1 MGLRLTKDN
10 FDKIIDCLK
19 KEYKIYAPKVMEGK
33 GRFSDTDMT
42 RYGEIDSIND
52 IEFSKKS
59 DFSYKEILLPI
70 TQTLFFF
77 TEDKFSEASVEEKN
91 ILIFLRSCDMHS
103 LRRIDD
109 IYLRNGF
116 EDTYYKKLREKAK
129 FIVMGCENSFDN
141 CFCVSMGTNKTDE
154 YSAYIGLDNDC
165 VLLDI
170 KDEELS
176 KIFEAAESNKEE
188 VSPKFVEE
196 NETKVEVP
204 EGIDLNIIK
213 STVWNEYSERCIA
226 CGRCNFVCPTCTCF
240 TMQDVFYKDNENAG
254 ERRRVWASCQVDG
267 YTDMAGGHS
276 FRKDKGQRMR
286 FKVMH
291 KVYDYKKRWGYHMCV
306 GCGRCDDICPEYIS
320 FSECVNKLK
329 DAVEEVKDNA

>member
-33 GRFSDTDMT
+33 GRFSDTDIT

-59 DFSYKEILLPI
+59 DFSYKEVLLPI

-116 EDTYYKKLREKAK
+116 EDPYYKKLREKAK

-176 KIFEAAESNKEE
+176 KIFEVAESNKEE

>member
-59 DFSYKEILLPI
+59 DFSYKEVLLPI

-116 EDTYYKKLREKAK
+116 EDPYYKKLREKAK

-154 YSAYIGLDNDC
+154 YSAYIGLDNDE

-176 KIFEAAESNKEE
+176 KIFEAVESNEEE

-196 NETKVEVP
+196 NETLVEVP

>member
-59 DFSYKEILLPI
+59 DFSYKEVLLPI

-116 EDTYYKKLREKAK
+116 EDPYYKKLREKAK

-154 YSAYIGLDNDC
+154 YSAYIGIDKDE

-170 KDEELS
+170 KDEELA
-176 KIFEAAESNKEE
+176 KIFESVEINKEE

-240 TMQDVFYKDNENAG
+240 TMQDIFYKDNENAG

>member
-59 DFSYKEILLPI
+59 DFSYKEVLLPI

-116 EDTYYKKLREKAK
+116 EDPYYKKLREKAK

>member
-59 DFSYKEILLPI
+59 DFSYKEVLLPI

-77 TEDKFSEASVEEKN
+77 TEDKFSEASVEEEN

-116 EDTYYKKLREKAK
+116 EDPYYKKLREKAK

>member
-59 DFSYKEILLPI
+59 DFSYKEVLLPI

-116 EDTYYKKLREKAK
+116 EDPYYKKLREKAK

-176 KIFEAAESNKEE
+176 KIFEAVESNKEE
-188 VSPKFVEE
+188 
-196 NETKVEVP
+196 
-204 EGIDLNIIK
+204 I
-213 STVWNEYSERCIA
+213 C
-226 CGRCNFVCPTCTCF
+226 
-240 TMQDVFYKDNENAG
+240 
-254 ERRRVWASCQVDG
+254 RR
-267 YTDMAGGHS
+267 
-276 FRKDKGQRMR
+276 K
-286 FKVMH
+286 
-291 KVYDYKKRWGYHMCV
+291 
-306 GCGRCDDICPEYIS
+306 
-320 FSECVNKLK
+320 
-329 DAVEEVKDNA
+329 

>member
-59 DFSYKEILLPI
+59 DFSYKEVLLPI

-116 EDTYYKKLREKAK
+116 EDPYYKKLREKAK

-176 KIFEAAESNKEE
+176 KIFEAVESNKEK

>member
-59 DFSYKEILLPI
+59 DFSYKEVLLPI

-116 EDTYYKKLREKAK
+116 EDPYYKKLREKAK

-154 YSAYIGLDNDC
+154 YSAYIGLDNDE

-176 KIFEAAESNKEE
+176 KILEAVESNKEE
-188 VSPKFVEE
+188 VLPKFVEE

>member
-52 IEFSKKS
+52 IEFLKKS
-59 DFSYKEILLPI
+59 DFSYKEVLLPI

-116 EDTYYKKLREKAK
+116 EDPYYKKLREKAK
-129 FIVMGCENSFDN
+129 FIVMGCENSFEN

-154 YSAYIGLDNDC
+154 YSAYIGIDKDE

-170 KDEELS
+170 KDEELA
-176 KIFEAAESNKEE
+176 KIFEAVEANKEE

-240 TMQDVFYKDNENAG
+240 TMQDIFYKDNENAG

>member
-59 DFSYKEILLPI
+59 DFSYKEVLLPI

-116 EDTYYKKLREKAK
+116 EDPYYKKLREKAK

-154 YSAYIGLDNDC
+154 YSAYIGLDNDE

-176 KIFEAAESNKEE
+176 KIFEAVERNKEE

>member
-59 DFSYKEILLPI
+59 DFSYKEVLLPI

-116 EDTYYKKLREKAK
+116 EDPYYKKLREKAK

-154 YSAYIGLDNDC
+154 YSAYIGLDNDE

-176 KIFEAAESNKEE
+176 KIFEAVESNKEE
-188 VSPKFVEE
+188 ASPKFVEE